1 MQSNVK
7 AQQENILPTAT
18 FVERGGLQG
27 SNEQSSLPTEV
38 NFICKTQSEIEKDQN
53 AEGLRDL
60 LAIII
65 LLTGVS
71 SGAGSAARP

>member
-7 AQQENILPTAT
+7 AQQENILPSAT
-18 FVERGGLQG
+18 FVEGGLQG

-38 NFICKTQSEIEKDQN
+38 NFIRKTQSEIENVQN
-53 AEGLRDL
+53 AEGLRVL
-60 LAIII
+60 LGIII

-71 SGAGSAARP
+71 SGAGSAPRP

>member
-7 AQQENILPTAT
+7 AQQENILPSPHL
-18 FVERGGLQG
+18 FGGGLQG
-27 SNEQSSLPTEV
+27 SNEHSRLPTEV
-38 NFICKTQSEIEKDQN
+38 NFIRKTQSEIEKDQD
-53 AEGLRDL
+53 AGGLRAL

-65 LLTGVS
+65 PLTEVN